1 MLKKILFLILFFS
14 IFLVAC
20 EKPSKSEKV
29 NEDELFFNSLK
40 TYASETRLYKRLDA
54 VGFNAQEVM
63 SFCNEISDL
72 GIKNKFI
79 KYVTTRAK
87 NQLEEAKKG
96 FWGSIRYNMDSFT
109 GVVASLKERQHK
121 TFMDI
126 GSGNGE
132 KLYASL
138 CLGFENAQGLE
149 YSKESKD
156 LSEAFLKDFIAQKK
170 VQITQGDAL
179 EIDGKFFSQADFAYM
194 YSPMKDNEAMATL
207 FKRVMDNMK
216 EGAIFLEVRN
226 VYYKQLRDK
235 IGYQVPQHKGW
246 FAIKKEGGK
255 FLYRTSLE
263 NDEWN
268 ELAKN

>member
-1 MLKKILFLILFFS
+1 MLKKIIFSLVFFGIFLIS
-14 IFLVAC
+14 C
-20 EKPSKSEKV
+20 EKPSQSQKV
-29 NEDELFFNSLK
+29 NEDEVFFNSLK
-40 TYASETRLYKRLDA
+40 TYASDTRLYKRLDG
-54 VGFNAQEVM
+54 VGFNAQDVV
-63 SFCNEISDL
+63 SFCGEISDL

-109 GVVASLKERQHK
+109 SVVAMLKERQHK

-138 CLGFENAQGLE
+138 CLGFEEVKGLE

-156 LSEAFLKDFIAQKK
+156 LSEVFLKDFISQKK
-170 VQITQGDAL
+170 VEITQGDAL
-179 EIDGKFFSQADFAYM
+179 EIDGKYFSQADFAYM
-194 YSPMKDNEAMATL
+194 YSPMKDNDAMATL
-207 FKRVMDNMK
+207 FKRMMDNMK
-216 EGAIFLEVRN
+216 DGAVFLEVRN
-226 VYYKQLRDK
+226 VYYRQLRDK

-246 FAIKKEGGK
+246 FAIKKEKDK

-263 NDEWN
+263 NEEWN
-268 ELAKN
+268 ELEKI